1 MKVGVSL
8 AGGGIRG
15 IAHVGVLKALEEKNI
30 KVAAIAGTSAGS
42 IIATLYA
49 MGYSPYY
56 IYLLFKRYA
65 RDIIN
70 IRSKPIINGITNFI
84 RNNKI
89 GIAGLSDGNE
99 FEKMYDELARKKG
112 FRLIGDIKMPLLV
125 SAVDIGESKE
135 YIFTNCASRKNIKDN
150 YITEIGIGRAVRAS
164 SSFPAIFCPCEYKNH
179 IFMDGGVLNN
189 LPTEELKKVYDEID
203 LVTTPSGD
211 LVGMVHCNNCTSDL
225 NAWVNLFKEF
235 AQNFGVEDVDMDQ
248 LYGTLYNK
256 ALEGDKDCGG
266 LLAYNYFSGE
276 HITGF
281 EEGRPLF
288 VRKPDSNFNLANFM
302 RVLLSTALGALKTG
316 LDILMKEED
325 VKVDKMLGHGG
336 LFKTEGVGQKI
347 MAAAVNAPVSVMKT
361 AGEGGAWGMAILAAY
376 MLDKAEDEML
386 DTYLSDKVFAGEE
399 GTTIAPDEKDVE
411 GFDEFIKQ
419 YQKGLALERV
429 AIDVM

>member
-15 IAHVGVLKALEEKNI
+15 IAHVGELKALEENNI

-189 LPTEELKKVYDEID
+189 LPTEELKKVYTGKIISVNFE
-203 LVTTPSGD
+203 
-211 LVGMVHCNNCTSDL
+211 SDPVY
-225 NAWVNLFKEF
+225 NDYDIMNIIMK
-235 AQNFGVEDVDMDQ
+235 
-248 LYGTLYNK
+248 TLDIMGNK
-256 ALEGDKDCGG
+256 LSINSLKKSD
-266 LLAYNYFSGE
+266 
-276 HITGF
+276 
-281 EEGRPLF
+281 F
-288 VRKPDSNFNLANFM
+288 VLTVPTD
-302 RVLLSTALGALKTG
+302 GTG
-316 LDILMKEED
+316 LID
-325 VKVDKMLGHGG
+325 VDKMDICYKYGYEIAI
-336 LFKTEGVGQKI
+336 KNIDKI
-347 MAAAVNAPVSVMKT
+347 RK
-361 AGEGGAWGMAILAAY
+361 
-376 MLDKAEDEML
+376 MLE
-386 DTYLSDKVFAGEE
+386 
-399 GTTIAPDEKDVE
+399 
-411 GFDEFIKQ
+411 
-419 YQKGLALERV
+419 
-429 AIDVM
+429 

>member
-164 SSFPAIFCPCEYKNH
+164 SSFPVIFCPCEYKNH

-189 LPTEELKKVYDEID
+189 LPTEELKKVYTGKIISVNFE
-203 LVTTPSGD
+203 
-211 LVGMVHCNNCTSDL
+211 SDPVY
-225 NAWVNLFKEF
+225 NDYDIMNIIMK
-235 AQNFGVEDVDMDQ
+235 
-248 LYGTLYNK
+248 TLDIMGNK
-256 ALEGDKDCGG
+256 LSINSLKKSD
-266 LLAYNYFSGE
+266 
-276 HITGF
+276 
-281 EEGRPLF
+281 F
-288 VRKPDSNFNLANFM
+288 VLTVPTD
-302 RVLLSTALGALKTG
+302 GTG
-316 LDILMKEED
+316 LID
-325 VKVDKMLGHGG
+325 VDKMDICYKYGYEIAI
-336 LFKTEGVGQKI
+336 KNIDKI
-347 MAAAVNAPVSVMKT
+347 RK
-361 AGEGGAWGMAILAAY
+361 
-376 MLDKAEDEML
+376 MLE
-386 DTYLSDKVFAGEE
+386 
-399 GTTIAPDEKDVE
+399 
-411 GFDEFIKQ
+411 
-419 YQKGLALERV
+419 
-429 AIDVM
+429 

>member
-15 IAHVGVLKALEEKNI
+15 IAHVGVLKALEENNI

-164 SSFPAIFCPCEYKNH
+164 SSFLAIFCPCEYKNH

-189 LPTEELKKVYDEID
+189 LPTEELKKVYTGKIISVNFE
-203 LVTTPSGD
+203 
-211 LVGMVHCNNCTSDL
+211 SDPVY
-225 NAWVNLFKEF
+225 NDYDIMNIIMK
-235 AQNFGVEDVDMDQ
+235 
-248 LYGTLYNK
+248 TLDIMGNK
-256 ALEGDKDCGG
+256 LSINSLKKSD
-266 LLAYNYFSGE
+266 
-276 HITGF
+276 
-281 EEGRPLF
+281 F
-288 VRKPDSNFNLANFM
+288 VLTVPTD
-302 RVLLSTALGALKTG
+302 GTG
-316 LDILMKEED
+316 LID
-325 VKVDKMLGHGG
+325 VDKMDICYKYGYEIAI
-336 LFKTEGVGQKI
+336 KNIDKI
-347 MAAAVNAPVSVMKT
+347 MK
-361 AGEGGAWGMAILAAY
+361 
-376 MLDKAEDEML
+376 MLE
-386 DTYLSDKVFAGEE
+386 
-399 GTTIAPDEKDVE
+399 
-411 GFDEFIKQ
+411 
-419 YQKGLALERV
+419 
-429 AIDVM
+429 

>member
-15 IAHVGVLKALEEKNI
+15 IAHVGVLKALEENNI

-99 FEKMYDELARKKG
+99 FETMYDELARKKG

-189 LPTEELKKVYDEID
+189 LPTEELKKVYTGKIISVNFE
-203 LVTTPSGD
+203 
-211 LVGMVHCNNCTSDL
+211 SDPVY
-225 NAWVNLFKEF
+225 NDYDIMNIIMK
-235 AQNFGVEDVDMDQ
+235 
-248 LYGTLYNK
+248 TLDIMGNK
-256 ALEGDKDCGG
+256 LSINSLKKSD
-266 LLAYNYFSGE
+266 
-276 HITGF
+276 
-281 EEGRPLF
+281 F
-288 VRKPDSNFNLANFM
+288 VLTVPTD
-302 RVLLSTALGALKTG
+302 GTG
-316 LDILMKEED
+316 LID
-325 VKVDKMLGHGG
+325 VDKMDICYKYGYEIAI
-336 LFKTEGVGQKI
+336 KNIDKI
-347 MAAAVNAPVSVMKT
+347 RK
-361 AGEGGAWGMAILAAY
+361 
-376 MLDKAEDEML
+376 MLE
-386 DTYLSDKVFAGEE
+386 
-399 GTTIAPDEKDVE
+399 
-411 GFDEFIKQ
+411 
-419 YQKGLALERV
+419 
-429 AIDVM
+429 

>member
-189 LPTEELKKVYDEID
+189 LPTEELKKVYTGKIISVNFE
-203 LVTTPSGD
+203 
-211 LVGMVHCNNCTSDL
+211 SDPVYNDYDIMNIIMKTL
-225 NAWVNLFKEF
+225 DIMGNKLSINSLKKSDFVLTVPTD
-235 AQNFGVEDVDMDQ
+235 GTGLIDVDKIDICYK
-248 LYGTLYNK
+248 YGYEIAIKNI
-256 ALEGDKDCGG
+256 DK
-266 LLAYNYFSGE
+266 
-276 HITGF
+276 I
-281 EEGRPLF
+281 R
-288 VRKPDSNFNLANFM
+288 
-302 RVLLSTALGALKTG
+302 
-316 LDILMKEED
+316 
-325 VKVDKMLGHGG
+325 KML
-336 LFKTEGVGQKI
+336 E
-347 MAAAVNAPVSVMKT
+347 
-361 AGEGGAWGMAILAAY
+361 
-376 MLDKAEDEML
+376 
-386 DTYLSDKVFAGEE
+386 
-399 GTTIAPDEKDVE
+399 
-411 GFDEFIKQ
+411 
-419 YQKGLALERV
+419 
-429 AIDVM
+429 

>member
-15 IAHVGVLKALEEKNI
+15 IAHVGVLKALEENNI
-30 KVAAIAGTSAGS
+30 KVAAIAGTSVGS

-189 LPTEELKKVYDEID
+189 LPTEELKKVYTGKIISVNFE
-203 LVTTPSGD
+203 
-211 LVGMVHCNNCTSDL
+211 SDPVY
-225 NAWVNLFKEF
+225 NDYDIMNIIMK
-235 AQNFGVEDVDMDQ
+235 
-248 LYGTLYNK
+248 TLDIMGNK
-256 ALEGDKDCGG
+256 LSINSLKKSD
-266 LLAYNYFSGE
+266 
-276 HITGF
+276 
-281 EEGRPLF
+281 F
-288 VRKPDSNFNLANFM
+288 VLTVPTD
-302 RVLLSTALGALKTG
+302 GTG
-316 LDILMKEED
+316 LID
-325 VKVDKMLGHGG
+325 VDKMDICYKYGYEIAI
-336 LFKTEGVGQKI
+336 KNIDKI
-347 MAAAVNAPVSVMKT
+347 RK
-361 AGEGGAWGMAILAAY
+361 
-376 MLDKAEDEML
+376 MLE
-386 DTYLSDKVFAGEE
+386 
-399 GTTIAPDEKDVE
+399 
-411 GFDEFIKQ
+411 
-419 YQKGLALERV
+419 
-429 AIDVM
+429 

>member
-15 IAHVGVLKALEEKNI
+15 IAHVGVLKALEENNI

-189 LPTEELKKVYDEID
+189 LPTEELKKVYTGKIISVNFE
-203 LVTTPSGD
+203 
-211 LVGMVHCNNCTSDL
+211 SDPVY
-225 NAWVNLFKEF
+225 NDYNIMNIIMK
-235 AQNFGVEDVDMDQ
+235 
-248 LYGTLYNK
+248 TLDIMGNK
-256 ALEGDKDCGG
+256 LSINSLKKSD
-266 LLAYNYFSGE
+266 
-276 HITGF
+276 
-281 EEGRPLF
+281 F
-288 VRKPDSNFNLANFM
+288 VLTVPTD
-302 RVLLSTALGALKTG
+302 GTG
-316 LDILMKEED
+316 LID
-325 VKVDKMLGHGG
+325 VDKMDICYKYGYEIAI
-336 LFKTEGVGQKI
+336 KNIDKI
-347 MAAAVNAPVSVMKT
+347 RK
-361 AGEGGAWGMAILAAY
+361 
-376 MLDKAEDEML
+376 MLE
-386 DTYLSDKVFAGEE
+386 
-399 GTTIAPDEKDVE
+399 
-411 GFDEFIKQ
+411 
-419 YQKGLALERV
+419 
-429 AIDVM
+429 

>member
-15 IAHVGVLKALEEKNI
+15 IAHVGVLKALEENNI
-30 KVAAIAGTSAGS
+30 KVEAIAGTSAGS

-150 YITEIGIGRAVRAS
+150 YITEIGVGRAVRAS

-189 LPTEELKKVYDEID
+189 LPTEELKKVYTGKIISVNFE
-203 LVTTPSGD
+203 
-211 LVGMVHCNNCTSDL
+211 SDPVY
-225 NAWVNLFKEF
+225 NDYDIMNIIMK
-235 AQNFGVEDVDMDQ
+235 
-248 LYGTLYNK
+248 TLDIMGNK
-256 ALEGDKDCGG
+256 LSINSLKKSD
-266 LLAYNYFSGE
+266 
-276 HITGF
+276 
-281 EEGRPLF
+281 F
-288 VRKPDSNFNLANFM
+288 VLTVPTD
-302 RVLLSTALGALKTG
+302 GTG
-316 LDILMKEED
+316 LID
-325 VKVDKMLGHGG
+325 VDKMDICYKYGYEIAI
-336 LFKTEGVGQKI
+336 KNIDKI
-347 MAAAVNAPVSVMKT
+347 RK
-361 AGEGGAWGMAILAAY
+361 
-376 MLDKAEDEML
+376 MLE
-386 DTYLSDKVFAGEE
+386 
-399 GTTIAPDEKDVE
+399 
-411 GFDEFIKQ
+411 
-419 YQKGLALERV
+419 
-429 AIDVM
+429 

>member
-15 IAHVGVLKALEEKNI
+15 IAHVGVLKALEENNI

-99 FEKMYDELARKKG
+99 FEKMYDELARKTG

-189 LPTEELKKVYDEID
+189 LPTEELKKVYTGKIISVNFE
-203 LVTTPSGD
+203 
-211 LVGMVHCNNCTSDL
+211 SDPVY
-225 NAWVNLFKEF
+225 NDYDIMNIIMK
-235 AQNFGVEDVDMDQ
+235 
-248 LYGTLYNK
+248 TLDIMGNK
-256 ALEGDKDCGG
+256 LSINSLKKSD
-266 LLAYNYFSGE
+266 
-276 HITGF
+276 
-281 EEGRPLF
+281 F
-288 VRKPDSNFNLANFM
+288 VLTVPTD
-302 RVLLSTALGALKTG
+302 GTG
-316 LDILMKEED
+316 LID
-325 VKVDKMLGHGG
+325 VDKMDICYKYGYEIAI
-336 LFKTEGVGQKI
+336 KNIDKI
-347 MAAAVNAPVSVMKT
+347 RK
-361 AGEGGAWGMAILAAY
+361 
-376 MLDKAEDEML
+376 MLE
-386 DTYLSDKVFAGEE
+386 
-399 GTTIAPDEKDVE
+399 
-411 GFDEFIKQ
+411 
-419 YQKGLALERV
+419 
-429 AIDVM
+429 

>member
-15 IAHVGVLKALEEKNI
+15 IAHVGVLKALEENNI

-189 LPTEELKKVYDEID
+189 LPTEELKKVYTRKIISVNFE
-203 LVTTPSGD
+203 
-211 LVGMVHCNNCTSDL
+211 SDPVY
-225 NAWVNLFKEF
+225 NDYDIMNIIMK
-235 AQNFGVEDVDMDQ
+235 
-248 LYGTLYNK
+248 TLDIMGNK
-256 ALEGDKDCGG
+256 LSINSLKKSD
-266 LLAYNYFSGE
+266 
-276 HITGF
+276 
-281 EEGRPLF
+281 F
-288 VRKPDSNFNLANFM
+288 VLTVPTD
-302 RVLLSTALGALKTG
+302 GTG
-316 LDILMKEED
+316 LID
-325 VKVDKMLGHGG
+325 VDKMDICYKYGYEIAI
-336 LFKTEGVGQKI
+336 KNIDKI
-347 MAAAVNAPVSVMKT
+347 RK
-361 AGEGGAWGMAILAAY
+361 
-376 MLDKAEDEML
+376 MLE
-386 DTYLSDKVFAGEE
+386 
-399 GTTIAPDEKDVE
+399 
-411 GFDEFIKQ
+411 
-419 YQKGLALERV
+419 
-429 AIDVM
+429 

>member
-15 IAHVGVLKALEEKNI
+15 IAHVGVLKALEENNI

-89 GIAGLSDGNE
+89 GIVGLSDGNE

-189 LPTEELKKVYDEID
+189 LPTEELKKVYTGKIISVNFE
-203 LVTTPSGD
+203 
-211 LVGMVHCNNCTSDL
+211 SDPVY
-225 NAWVNLFKEF
+225 NDYDIMNIIMK
-235 AQNFGVEDVDMDQ
+235 
-248 LYGTLYNK
+248 TLDIMGNK
-256 ALEGDKDCGG
+256 LSINSLKKSD
-266 LLAYNYFSGE
+266 
-276 HITGF
+276 
-281 EEGRPLF
+281 F
-288 VRKPDSNFNLANFM
+288 VLTVPTD
-302 RVLLSTALGALKTG
+302 GTG
-316 LDILMKEED
+316 LID
-325 VKVDKMLGHGG
+325 VDKMDICYKYGYEIAI
-336 LFKTEGVGQKI
+336 KNIDKI
-347 MAAAVNAPVSVMKT
+347 MK
-361 AGEGGAWGMAILAAY
+361 
-376 MLDKAEDEML
+376 MLE
-386 DTYLSDKVFAGEE
+386 
-399 GTTIAPDEKDVE
+399 
-411 GFDEFIKQ
+411 
-419 YQKGLALERV
+419 
-429 AIDVM
+429 

>member
-15 IAHVGVLKALEEKNI
+15 IAHVGVLKALEENNI

-189 LPTEELKKVYDEID
+189 LPTEELKKVYTGKIISVNFESDPVYNDYDIMNIIMKTLDIMGNKLSINSLKKSDFVLTVPTDE
-203 LVTTPSGD
+203 
-211 LVGMVHCNNCTSDL
+211 
-225 NAWVNLFKEF
+225 
-235 AQNFGVEDVDMDQ
+235 
-248 LYGTLYNK
+248 
-256 ALEGDKDCGG
+256 
-266 LLAYNYFSGE
+266 
-276 HITGF
+276 
-281 EEGRPLF
+281 
-288 VRKPDSNFNLANFM
+288 
-302 RVLLSTALGALKTG
+302 TG
-316 LDILMKEED
+316 LID
-325 VKVDKMLGHGG
+325 VDKMDICYKYGYEIAI
-336 LFKTEGVGQKI
+336 KNIDKI
-347 MAAAVNAPVSVMKT
+347 MK
-361 AGEGGAWGMAILAAY
+361 
-376 MLDKAEDEML
+376 MLE
-386 DTYLSDKVFAGEE
+386 
-399 GTTIAPDEKDVE
+399 
-411 GFDEFIKQ
+411 
-419 YQKGLALERV
+419 
-429 AIDVM
+429 

>member
-189 LPTEELKKVYDEID
+189 LPTEELKKVYTGKIISVNFE
-203 LVTTPSGD
+203 
-211 LVGMVHCNNCTSDL
+211 SDPVY
-225 NAWVNLFKEF
+225 NDYDIMNIIMK
-235 AQNFGVEDVDMDQ
+235 
-248 LYGTLYNK
+248 TLDIMGNK
-256 ALEGDKDCGG
+256 LSINSLK
-266 LLAYNYFSGE
+266 
-276 HITGF
+276 
-281 EEGRPLF
+281 
-288 VRKPDSNFNLANFM
+288 KSNF
-302 RVLLSTALGALKTG
+302 VLTVPTDGTG
-316 LDILMKEED
+316 LID
-325 VKVDKMLGHGG
+325 VDKMDICYKYGYEIAI
-336 LFKTEGVGQKI
+336 KNIDKI
-347 MAAAVNAPVSVMKT
+347 RK
-361 AGEGGAWGMAILAAY
+361 
-376 MLDKAEDEML
+376 MLE
-386 DTYLSDKVFAGEE
+386 
-399 GTTIAPDEKDVE
+399 
-411 GFDEFIKQ
+411 
-419 YQKGLALERV
+419 
-429 AIDVM
+429 

>member
-15 IAHVGVLKALEEKNI
+15 IAHVGVLKALEENNI

-150 YITEIGIGRAVRAS
+150 YITEIGIWRAVRAS

-189 LPTEELKKVYDEID
+189 LPTEELKKVYTGKIISVNFE
-203 LVTTPSGD
+203 
-211 LVGMVHCNNCTSDL
+211 SDPVY
-225 NAWVNLFKEF
+225 NDYDIMNIIMK
-235 AQNFGVEDVDMDQ
+235 
-248 LYGTLYNK
+248 TLDIMGNK
-256 ALEGDKDCGG
+256 LSINSLKKSD
-266 LLAYNYFSGE
+266 
-276 HITGF
+276 
-281 EEGRPLF
+281 F
-288 VRKPDSNFNLANFM
+288 VLTVPTD
-302 RVLLSTALGALKTG
+302 GTG
-316 LDILMKEED
+316 LID
-325 VKVDKMLGHGG
+325 VDKMDICYKYGYEIAI
-336 LFKTEGVGQKI
+336 KNIDKI
-347 MAAAVNAPVSVMKT
+347 MK
-361 AGEGGAWGMAILAAY
+361 
-376 MLDKAEDEML
+376 MLE
-386 DTYLSDKVFAGEE
+386 
-399 GTTIAPDEKDVE
+399 
-411 GFDEFIKQ
+411 
-419 YQKGLALERV
+419 
-429 AIDVM
+429 

>member
-99 FEKMYDELARKKG
+99 FEKMYDELARKNG

-189 LPTEELKKVYDEID
+189 LPTEELKKVYTGKIISVNFE
-203 LVTTPSGD
+203 
-211 LVGMVHCNNCTSDL
+211 SDPVY
-225 NAWVNLFKEF
+225 NDYDIMNIIMK
-235 AQNFGVEDVDMDQ
+235 
-248 LYGTLYNK
+248 TLDIMGNK
-256 ALEGDKDCGG
+256 LSINSLKKSD
-266 LLAYNYFSGE
+266 
-276 HITGF
+276 
-281 EEGRPLF
+281 F
-288 VRKPDSNFNLANFM
+288 VLTVPTD
-302 RVLLSTALGALKTG
+302 GTG
-316 LDILMKEED
+316 LID
-325 VKVDKMLGHGG
+325 VDKMDICYKYGYEIAI
-336 LFKTEGVGQKI
+336 KNIDKI
-347 MAAAVNAPVSVMKT
+347 RK
-361 AGEGGAWGMAILAAY
+361 
-376 MLDKAEDEML
+376 MLE
-386 DTYLSDKVFAGEE
+386 
-399 GTTIAPDEKDVE
+399 
-411 GFDEFIKQ
+411 
-419 YQKGLALERV
+419 
-429 AIDVM
+429 

>member
-15 IAHVGVLKALEEKNI
+15 IAHVGVLKALEENNI

-189 LPTEELKKVYDEID
+189 LPTEELKKVYTGKIISVNFE
-203 LVTTPSGD
+203 
-211 LVGMVHCNNCTSDL
+211 SDPVY
-225 NAWVNLFKEF
+225 NDYDIMNIIMK
-235 AQNFGVEDVDMDQ
+235 
-248 LYGTLYNK
+248 TLDIMGNK
-256 ALEGDKDCGG
+256 LSINSLKKSD
-266 LLAYNYFSGE
+266 
-276 HITGF
+276 
-281 EEGRPLF
+281 F
-288 VRKPDSNFNLANFM
+288 VLTVPTD
-302 RVLLSTALGALKTG
+302 GTG
-316 LDILMKEED
+316 LID
-325 VKVDKMLGHGG
+325 VDKMDICYKYGYEIAI
-336 LFKTEGVGQKI
+336 KNIDKI
-347 MAAAVNAPVSVMKT
+347 GK
-361 AGEGGAWGMAILAAY
+361 
-376 MLDKAEDEML
+376 MLE
-386 DTYLSDKVFAGEE
+386 
-399 GTTIAPDEKDVE
+399 
-411 GFDEFIKQ
+411 
-419 YQKGLALERV
+419 
-429 AIDVM
+429 

>member
-15 IAHVGVLKALEEKNI
+15 IAHVEVLKALEENNI

-189 LPTEELKKVYDEID
+189 LPTEELKKVYTGKIISVNFE
-203 LVTTPSGD
+203 
-211 LVGMVHCNNCTSDL
+211 SDPVY
-225 NAWVNLFKEF
+225 NDYDIMNIIMK
-235 AQNFGVEDVDMDQ
+235 
-248 LYGTLYNK
+248 TLDIMGNK
-256 ALEGDKDCGG
+256 LSINSLKKSD
-266 LLAYNYFSGE
+266 
-276 HITGF
+276 
-281 EEGRPLF
+281 F
-288 VRKPDSNFNLANFM
+288 VLTVPTD
-302 RVLLSTALGALKTG
+302 GTG
-316 LDILMKEED
+316 LID
-325 VKVDKMLGHGG
+325 VDKMDICYKYGYEIAI
-336 LFKTEGVGQKI
+336 KNIDKI
-347 MAAAVNAPVSVMKT
+347 MK
-361 AGEGGAWGMAILAAY
+361 
-376 MLDKAEDEML
+376 MLE
-386 DTYLSDKVFAGEE
+386 
-399 GTTIAPDEKDVE
+399 
-411 GFDEFIKQ
+411 
-419 YQKGLALERV
+419 
-429 AIDVM
+429 

>member
-15 IAHVGVLKALEEKNI
+15 IAHVGVLKALEENNI

-189 LPTEELKKVYDEID
+189 LPTEELKKVYTGKIISVNFESNPVYNDYDIMNIIMKTLD
-203 LVTTPSGD
+203 IMGNKLSINS
-211 LVGMVHCNNCTSDL
+211 LKKSD
-225 NAWVNLFKEF
+225 
-235 AQNFGVEDVDMDQ
+235 
-248 LYGTLYNK
+248 
-256 ALEGDKDCGG
+256 
-266 LLAYNYFSGE
+266 
-276 HITGF
+276 
-281 EEGRPLF
+281 F
-288 VRKPDSNFNLANFM
+288 VLTVPTD
-302 RVLLSTALGALKTG
+302 GTG
-316 LDILMKEED
+316 LID
-325 VKVDKMLGHGG
+325 VDKMDICYKYGYEIAI
-336 LFKTEGVGQKI
+336 KNIDKI
-347 MAAAVNAPVSVMKT
+347 MK
-361 AGEGGAWGMAILAAY
+361 
-376 MLDKAEDEML
+376 MLE
-386 DTYLSDKVFAGEE
+386 
-399 GTTIAPDEKDVE
+399 
-411 GFDEFIKQ
+411 
-419 YQKGLALERV
+419 
-429 AIDVM
+429 

>member
-30 KVAAIAGTSAGS
+30 KVVAIAGTSAGS

-189 LPTEELKKVYDEID
+189 LPTEELKKVYTGKIISVNFE
-203 LVTTPSGD
+203 
-211 LVGMVHCNNCTSDL
+211 SDPVY
-225 NAWVNLFKEF
+225 NDYDIMNIIMK
-235 AQNFGVEDVDMDQ
+235 
-248 LYGTLYNK
+248 TLDIMGNK
-256 ALEGDKDCGG
+256 LSINSLKKSD
-266 LLAYNYFSGE
+266 
-276 HITGF
+276 
-281 EEGRPLF
+281 F
-288 VRKPDSNFNLANFM
+288 VLTVPTD
-302 RVLLSTALGALKTG
+302 GTG
-316 LDILMKEED
+316 LID
-325 VKVDKMLGHGG
+325 VDKMDICYKYGYEIAI
-336 LFKTEGVGQKI
+336 KNIDKI
-347 MAAAVNAPVSVMKT
+347 RK
-361 AGEGGAWGMAILAAY
+361 
-376 MLDKAEDEML
+376 MLE
-386 DTYLSDKVFAGEE
+386 
-399 GTTIAPDEKDVE
+399 
-411 GFDEFIKQ
+411 
-419 YQKGLALERV
+419 
-429 AIDVM
+429 

>member
-15 IAHVGVLKALEEKNI
+15 IAHVGVLKALEENNI

-189 LPTEELKKVYDEID
+189 LPTEELKKFYTGKIISVNFESDPVYNDYDIMNIIMKTLD
-203 LVTTPSGD
+203 IMGNKLSINS
-211 LVGMVHCNNCTSDL
+211 LKKSD
-225 NAWVNLFKEF
+225 
-235 AQNFGVEDVDMDQ
+235 
-248 LYGTLYNK
+248 
-256 ALEGDKDCGG
+256 
-266 LLAYNYFSGE
+266 
-276 HITGF
+276 
-281 EEGRPLF
+281 F
-288 VRKPDSNFNLANFM
+288 VLTVPTD
-302 RVLLSTALGALKTG
+302 GTG
-316 LDILMKEED
+316 LID
-325 VKVDKMLGHGG
+325 VDKMDICYKYGYEIAI
-336 LFKTEGVGQKI
+336 KNIDKI
-347 MAAAVNAPVSVMKT
+347 RK
-361 AGEGGAWGMAILAAY
+361 
-376 MLDKAEDEML
+376 MLE
-386 DTYLSDKVFAGEE
+386 
-399 GTTIAPDEKDVE
+399 
-411 GFDEFIKQ
+411 
-419 YQKGLALERV
+419 
-429 AIDVM
+429 

>member
-15 IAHVGVLKALEEKNI
+15 IAHVGVLKAIEEKNI

-189 LPTEELKKVYDEID
+189 LPTEELKKVYTGKIISVNFE
-203 LVTTPSGD
+203 
-211 LVGMVHCNNCTSDL
+211 SDPVY
-225 NAWVNLFKEF
+225 NDYDIMNIIMK
-235 AQNFGVEDVDMDQ
+235 
-248 LYGTLYNK
+248 TLDIMGNK
-256 ALEGDKDCGG
+256 LSINSLKKSD
-266 LLAYNYFSGE
+266 
-276 HITGF
+276 
-281 EEGRPLF
+281 F
-288 VRKPDSNFNLANFM
+288 VLTVPTD
-302 RVLLSTALGALKTG
+302 GTG
-316 LDILMKEED
+316 LID
-325 VKVDKMLGHGG
+325 VDKMDICYKYGYEIAI
-336 LFKTEGVGQKI
+336 KNIDKI
-347 MAAAVNAPVSVMKT
+347 RK
-361 AGEGGAWGMAILAAY
+361 
-376 MLDKAEDEML
+376 MLE
-386 DTYLSDKVFAGEE
+386 
-399 GTTIAPDEKDVE
+399 
-411 GFDEFIKQ
+411 
-419 YQKGLALERV
+419 
-429 AIDVM
+429 

>member
-189 LPTEELKKVYDEID
+189 LPTEELKKVYTGKIKSVNFE
-203 LVTTPSGD
+203 
-211 LVGMVHCNNCTSDL
+211 SDPVY
-225 NAWVNLFKEF
+225 NDYDIMNIIMK
-235 AQNFGVEDVDMDQ
+235 
-248 LYGTLYNK
+248 TLDIMGNK
-256 ALEGDKDCGG
+256 LSINSLKKSD
-266 LLAYNYFSGE
+266 
-276 HITGF
+276 
-281 EEGRPLF
+281 F
-288 VRKPDSNFNLANFM
+288 VLTVPTD
-302 RVLLSTALGALKTG
+302 GTG
-316 LDILMKEED
+316 LID
-325 VKVDKMLGHGG
+325 VDKMDICYKYGYEIAI
-336 LFKTEGVGQKI
+336 KNIDKI
-347 MAAAVNAPVSVMKT
+347 RK
-361 AGEGGAWGMAILAAY
+361 
-376 MLDKAEDEML
+376 MLE
-386 DTYLSDKVFAGEE
+386 
-399 GTTIAPDEKDVE
+399 
-411 GFDEFIKQ
+411 
-419 YQKGLALERV
+419 
-429 AIDVM
+429 

>member
-8 AGGGIRG
+8 AGGIRG
-15 IAHVGVLKALEEKNI
+15 IAHVGVLKALEENNI

-189 LPTEELKKVYDEID
+189 LPTEELKKVYTGKIISVNFE
-203 LVTTPSGD
+203 
-211 LVGMVHCNNCTSDL
+211 SDPVY
-225 NAWVNLFKEF
+225 NDYDIMNIIMK
-235 AQNFGVEDVDMDQ
+235 
-248 LYGTLYNK
+248 TLDIMENK
-256 ALEGDKDCGG
+256 LSINSLKKSD
-266 LLAYNYFSGE
+266 
-276 HITGF
+276 
-281 EEGRPLF
+281 F
-288 VRKPDSNFNLANFM
+288 VLTVPTD
-302 RVLLSTALGALKTG
+302 GTG
-316 LDILMKEED
+316 LID
-325 VKVDKMLGHGG
+325 VDKMDICYKYGYEIAI
-336 LFKTEGVGQKI
+336 KNIDKI
-347 MAAAVNAPVSVMKT
+347 RK
-361 AGEGGAWGMAILAAY
+361 
-376 MLDKAEDEML
+376 MLE
-386 DTYLSDKVFAGEE
+386 
-399 GTTIAPDEKDVE
+399 
-411 GFDEFIKQ
+411 
-419 YQKGLALERV
+419 
-429 AIDVM
+429 

>member
-15 IAHVGVLKALEEKNI
+15 IAHVGVLKALEENNI

-49 MGYSPYY
+49 MGYSSYY

-189 LPTEELKKVYDEID
+189 LPTEELKKVYTGKIISVNFE
-203 LVTTPSGD
+203 
-211 LVGMVHCNNCTSDL
+211 SDPVY
-225 NAWVNLFKEF
+225 NDYDIMNIIMK
-235 AQNFGVEDVDMDQ
+235 
-248 LYGTLYNK
+248 TLDIMGNK
-256 ALEGDKDCGG
+256 LSINSLKKSD
-266 LLAYNYFSGE
+266 
-276 HITGF
+276 
-281 EEGRPLF
+281 F
-288 VRKPDSNFNLANFM
+288 VLTVPTD
-302 RVLLSTALGALKTG
+302 GTG
-316 LDILMKEED
+316 LID
-325 VKVDKMLGHGG
+325 VDKMDIRYKYGYEIAI
-336 LFKTEGVGQKI
+336 KNIDKI
-347 MAAAVNAPVSVMKT
+347 RK
-361 AGEGGAWGMAILAAY
+361 
-376 MLDKAEDEML
+376 MLE
-386 DTYLSDKVFAGEE
+386 
-399 GTTIAPDEKDVE
+399 
-411 GFDEFIKQ
+411 
-419 YQKGLALERV
+419 
-429 AIDVM
+429 

>member
-15 IAHVGVLKALEEKNI
+15 IAHVGVLKALEENNI

-125 SAVDIGESKE
+125 SAVEIGESKE

-189 LPTEELKKVYDEID
+189 LPTEELKKVYTGKIISVNFE
-203 LVTTPSGD
+203 
-211 LVGMVHCNNCTSDL
+211 SDPVY
-225 NAWVNLFKEF
+225 NDYDIMNIIMK
-235 AQNFGVEDVDMDQ
+235 
-248 LYGTLYNK
+248 TLDIMGNK
-256 ALEGDKDCGG
+256 LSINSLKKSD
-266 LLAYNYFSGE
+266 
-276 HITGF
+276 
-281 EEGRPLF
+281 F
-288 VRKPDSNFNLANFM
+288 VLTVPTD
-302 RVLLSTALGALKTG
+302 GTG
-316 LDILMKEED
+316 LID
-325 VKVDKMLGHGG
+325 VDKMDICYKYGYEIAI
-336 LFKTEGVGQKI
+336 KNIDKI
-347 MAAAVNAPVSVMKT
+347 RK
-361 AGEGGAWGMAILAAY
+361 
-376 MLDKAEDEML
+376 MLE
-386 DTYLSDKVFAGEE
+386 
-399 GTTIAPDEKDVE
+399 
-411 GFDEFIKQ
+411 
-419 YQKGLALERV
+419 
-429 AIDVM
+429 

>member
-15 IAHVGVLKALEEKNI
+15 IAHVGVLKALEENNI
-30 KVAAIAGTSAGS
+30 KVAAIAGISAGS

-189 LPTEELKKVYDEID
+189 LPTEELKKVYTGKIISVNFE
-203 LVTTPSGD
+203 
-211 LVGMVHCNNCTSDL
+211 SDPVY
-225 NAWVNLFKEF
+225 NDYDIMNIIMK
-235 AQNFGVEDVDMDQ
+235 
-248 LYGTLYNK
+248 TLDIMGNK
-256 ALEGDKDCGG
+256 LSINSLKKSD
-266 LLAYNYFSGE
+266 
-276 HITGF
+276 
-281 EEGRPLF
+281 F
-288 VRKPDSNFNLANFM
+288 VLTVPTD
-302 RVLLSTALGALKTG
+302 GTG
-316 LDILMKEED
+316 LID
-325 VKVDKMLGHGG
+325 VDKMDICYKYGYEIAI
-336 LFKTEGVGQKI
+336 KNIDKI
-347 MAAAVNAPVSVMKT
+347 MK
-361 AGEGGAWGMAILAAY
+361 
-376 MLDKAEDEML
+376 MLE
-386 DTYLSDKVFAGEE
+386 
-399 GTTIAPDEKDVE
+399 
-411 GFDEFIKQ
+411 
-419 YQKGLALERV
+419 
-429 AIDVM
+429 

>member
-15 IAHVGVLKALEEKNI
+15 IAHVGVLKALEENNI

-189 LPTEELKKVYDEID
+189 LPTEELKKVYTGKIISVNFE
-203 LVTTPSGD
+203 
-211 LVGMVHCNNCTSDL
+211 SDP
-225 NAWVNLFKEF
+225 V
-235 AQNFGVEDVDMDQ
+235 
-248 LYGTLYNK
+248 YN
-256 ALEGDKDCGG
+256 DYDIM
-266 LLAYNYFSGE
+266 N
-276 HITGF
+276 II
-281 EEGRPLF
+281 
-288 VRKPDSNFNLANFM
+288 M
-302 RVLLSTALGALKTG
+302 KT
-316 LDILMKEED
+316 LDIMGNK
-325 VKVDKMLGHGG
+325 
-336 LFKTEGVGQKI
+336 
-347 MAAAVNAPVSVMKT
+347 
-361 AGEGGAWGMAILAAY
+361 
-376 MLDKAEDEML
+376 
-386 DTYLSDKVFAGEE
+386 LS
-399 GTTIAPDEKDVE
+399 IN
-411 GFDEFIKQ
+411 
-419 YQKGLALERV
+419 
-429 AIDVM
+429 

>member
-1 MKVGVSL
+1 MGIGIAL

-179 IFMDGGVLNN
+179 IFMDGGVLDNIPI
-189 LPTEELKKVYDEID
+189 LPLKQIYNKKIIAVNFESDPVYNDYDIMNIIMKTLDIMGNKLSINSLKK
-203 LVTTPSGD
+203 
-211 LVGMVHCNNCTSDL
+211 SD
-225 NAWVNLFKEF
+225 
-235 AQNFGVEDVDMDQ
+235 
-248 LYGTLYNK
+248 
-256 ALEGDKDCGG
+256 
-266 LLAYNYFSGE
+266 
-276 HITGF
+276 
-281 EEGRPLF
+281 F
-288 VRKPDSNFNLANFM
+288 VLTVPTD
-302 RVLLSTALGALKTG
+302 GTG
-316 LDILMKEED
+316 LID
-325 VKVDKMLGHGG
+325 VDKMDICYKYGYEIAI
-336 LFKTEGVGQKI
+336 KNIDKI
-347 MAAAVNAPVSVMKT
+347 RK
-361 AGEGGAWGMAILAAY
+361 
-376 MLDKAEDEML
+376 MLE
-386 DTYLSDKVFAGEE
+386 
-399 GTTIAPDEKDVE
+399 
-411 GFDEFIKQ
+411 
-419 YQKGLALERV
+419 
-429 AIDVM
+429 

>member
-84 RNNKI
+84 RNNKK

-189 LPTEELKKVYDEID
+189 LPTEELKKVYTGKIISVNFE
-203 LVTTPSGD
+203 
-211 LVGMVHCNNCTSDL
+211 SDPVY
-225 NAWVNLFKEF
+225 NDYDIMNIIMK
-235 AQNFGVEDVDMDQ
+235 
-248 LYGTLYNK
+248 TLDIMGNK
-256 ALEGDKDCGG
+256 LSINSLKKSD
-266 LLAYNYFSGE
+266 
-276 HITGF
+276 
-281 EEGRPLF
+281 F
-288 VRKPDSNFNLANFM
+288 VLTVPTD
-302 RVLLSTALGALKTG
+302 GTG
-316 LDILMKEED
+316 LID
-325 VKVDKMLGHGG
+325 VDKMDICYKYGYEIAI
-336 LFKTEGVGQKI
+336 KNIDKI
-347 MAAAVNAPVSVMKT
+347 RK
-361 AGEGGAWGMAILAAY
+361 
-376 MLDKAEDEML
+376 MLE
-386 DTYLSDKVFAGEE
+386 
-399 GTTIAPDEKDVE
+399 
-411 GFDEFIKQ
+411 
-419 YQKGLALERV
+419 
-429 AIDVM
+429 

>member
-112 FRLIGDIKMPLLV
+112 FRLIGDIKMPLLL

-189 LPTEELKKVYDEID
+189 LPTEELKKVYTGKIISVNFE
-203 LVTTPSGD
+203 
-211 LVGMVHCNNCTSDL
+211 SDPVY
-225 NAWVNLFKEF
+225 NDYDIMNIIMK
-235 AQNFGVEDVDMDQ
+235 
-248 LYGTLYNK
+248 TLDIMGNK
-256 ALEGDKDCGG
+256 LSINSLKKSD
-266 LLAYNYFSGE
+266 
-276 HITGF
+276 
-281 EEGRPLF
+281 F
-288 VRKPDSNFNLANFM
+288 VLTVPTD
-302 RVLLSTALGALKTG
+302 GTG
-316 LDILMKEED
+316 LID
-325 VKVDKMLGHGG
+325 VDKMDICYKYGYEIAI
-336 LFKTEGVGQKI
+336 KNIDKI
-347 MAAAVNAPVSVMKT
+347 MK
-361 AGEGGAWGMAILAAY
+361 
-376 MLDKAEDEML
+376 MLE
-386 DTYLSDKVFAGEE
+386 
-399 GTTIAPDEKDVE
+399 
-411 GFDEFIKQ
+411 
-419 YQKGLALERV
+419 
-429 AIDVM
+429 

>member
-15 IAHVGVLKALEEKNI
+15 IAHVGVLKALEENNI

-135 YIFTNCASRKNIKDN
+135 YISTNCASRKNIKDN

-189 LPTEELKKVYDEID
+189 LPTEELKKVYTGKIISVNFE
-203 LVTTPSGD
+203 
-211 LVGMVHCNNCTSDL
+211 SDPVY
-225 NAWVNLFKEF
+225 NDYDIMNIIMK
-235 AQNFGVEDVDMDQ
+235 
-248 LYGTLYNK
+248 TLDIMGNK
-256 ALEGDKDCGG
+256 LSINSLKKSD
-266 LLAYNYFSGE
+266 
-276 HITGF
+276 
-281 EEGRPLF
+281 F
-288 VRKPDSNFNLANFM
+288 VLTVPTD
-302 RVLLSTALGALKTG
+302 GTG
-316 LDILMKEED
+316 LID
-325 VKVDKMLGHGG
+325 VDKMDICYKYGYEIAI
-336 LFKTEGVGQKI
+336 KNIDKI
-347 MAAAVNAPVSVMKT
+347 MK
-361 AGEGGAWGMAILAAY
+361 
-376 MLDKAEDEML
+376 MLE
-386 DTYLSDKVFAGEE
+386 
-399 GTTIAPDEKDVE
+399 
-411 GFDEFIKQ
+411 
-419 YQKGLALERV
+419 
-429 AIDVM
+429 

>member
-15 IAHVGVLKALEEKNI
+15 IAHVGVLKALEENNI

-189 LPTEELKKVYDEID
+189 LPTEELKKVYTGKIISVNFE
-203 LVTTPSGD
+203 
-211 LVGMVHCNNCTSDL
+211 SDPVY
-225 NAWVNLFKEF
+225 NDYDIMNIIMK
-235 AQNFGVEDVDMDQ
+235 
-248 LYGTLYNK
+248 TLDIMGNK
-256 ALEGDKDCGG
+256 LSINSLKKSD
-266 LLAYNYFSGE
+266 
-276 HITGF
+276 
-281 EEGRPLF
+281 F
-288 VRKPDSNFNLANFM
+288 VLTVPTD
-302 RVLLSTALGALKTG
+302 GTG
-316 LDILMKEED
+316 LID
-325 VKVDKMLGHGG
+325 VDKMDICY
-336 LFKTEGVGQKI
+336 KYRYEIAIKNIDKI
-347 MAAAVNAPVSVMKT
+347 MK
-361 AGEGGAWGMAILAAY
+361 
-376 MLDKAEDEML
+376 MLE
-386 DTYLSDKVFAGEE
+386 
-399 GTTIAPDEKDVE
+399 
-411 GFDEFIKQ
+411 
-419 YQKGLALERV
+419 
-429 AIDVM
+429 